1 MHYELAMMTICAYTV
16 STLFT
21 VDFSTHFTLLWH
33 DFTSLHALYTI
44 MSALVANG
52 GADEHK
58 SSSAKEY
65 QTLFWVPMLF
75 QTAKNAEN
83 LIEEMLDMIQDFHDS
98 DQSAHPHRYSLTK
111 KTGGAPPKRR
121 QQILG
126 EVLDSEVVTTR
137 VDVVLKS
144 DNTKYNLLSVLK
156 RHFLFSQLRD
166 YELEDVIDVMQAL
179 YVEEGQVI
187 IQEGDPGELFYI
199 LEEGACFLVFL
210 CHETNLPRSPPFLVL
225 PLRRFV

>member
-1 MHYELAMMTICAYTV
+1 LV
-16 STLFT
+16 SFVRKIAAHATRTRTNLKFLFFQSMKESNNKLSSNT
-21 VDFSTHFTLLWH
+21 
-33 DFTSLHALYTI
+33 
-44 MSALVANG
+44 G
-52 GADEHK
+52 GLSEETADDIAPVGE
-58 SSSAKEY
+58 KEY

-75 QTAKNAEN
+75 QTVKNTEA
-83 LIEEMLDMIQDFHDS
+83 LIEEMLDMIQDFHDQDHTVVVPRKS
-98 DQSAHPHRYSLTK
+98 VLAKR
-111 KTGGAPPKRR
+111 AAAPKRR

-179 YVEEGQVI
+179 YVQEGEVI

-199 LEEGACFLVFL
+199 LEEGKSLVSLF
-210 CHETNLPRSPPFLVL
+210 
-225 PLRRFV
+225 PLLTCCL

>member
-1 MHYELAMMTICAYTV
+1 MPEKSRTVLVVNEIHRYPGKGLNLAVIVGRAAKNLKNPEIFGPIRIICNLPAPMNDKAV
-16 STLFT
+16 
-21 VDFSTHFTLLWH
+21 
-33 DFTSLHALYTI
+33 
-44 MSALVANG
+44 
-52 GADEHK
+52 EEQK
-58 SSSAKEY
+58 SSPLESGGQAAKEY

-75 QTAKNAEN
+75 QTAKNAET
-83 LIEEMLDMIQDFHDS
+83 LIDEMLDMIQDFHDQ
-98 DQSAHPHRYSLTK
+98 DQTTHVIRKSITK
-111 KTGGAPPKRR
+111 KSAAPKRR

-166 YELEDVIDVMQAL
+166 YELEDVIDVMQAI
-179 YVEEGQVI
+179 YVEEGEVI

-199 LEEGACFLVFL
+199 LEEGKANVR
-210 CHETNLPRSPPFLVL
+210 NP
-225 PLRRFV
+225 

>member
-1 MHYELAMMTICAYTV
+1 
-16 STLFT
+16 
-21 VDFSTHFTLLWH
+21 
-33 DFTSLHALYTI
+33 
-44 MSALVANG
+44 MSAMVENVSSE
-52 GADEHK
+52 EHK
-58 SSSAKEY
+58 SSSTKEY

-179 YVEEGQVI
+179 YVEEGHVI

-199 LEEGACFLVFL
+199 LEEGG
-210 CHETNLPRSPPFLVL
+210 
-225 PLRRFV
+225 

>member
-1 MHYELAMMTICAYTV
+1 
-16 STLFT
+16 
-21 VDFSTHFTLLWH
+21 
-33 DFTSLHALYTI
+33 
-44 MSALVANG
+44 MSAAVEEQKTSA
-52 GADEHK
+52 
-58 SSSAKEY
+58 AKEY

-83 LIEEMLDMIQDFHDS
+83 LIEEMLDAIQDFHDS
-98 DQSAHPHRYSLTK
+98 DPTVHIQRKSMLMK
-111 KTGGAPPKRR
+111 KAPGAPKRR

-144 DNTKYNLLSVLK
+144 ENTKYNLLSVLK

-166 YELEDVIDVMQAL
+166 YELEDVIDVMQAQ
-179 YVEEGQVI
+179 YMEEGEVI

-199 LEEGACFLVFL
+199 LEEGTYPFQFNFLTHRDGVYSCRPISPHSLLPAVLYTSTLSGRFL
-210 CHETNLPRSPPFLVL
+210 
-225 PLRRFV
+225 

>member
-1 MHYELAMMTICAYTV
+1 MAETV
-16 STLFT
+16 E
-21 VDFSTHFTLLWH
+21 
-33 DFTSLHALYTI
+33 
-44 MSALVANG
+44 
-52 GADEHK
+52 EHK
-58 SSSAKEY
+58 TSAKEY

-83 LIEEMLDMIQDFHDS
+83 LIEEMLDAIQDFHDTDPTVQVQRKS
-98 DQSAHPHRYSLTK
+98 IAK
-111 KTGGAPPKRR
+111 KTTAPRRR

-144 DNTKYNLLSVLK
+144 EETKYNLLAVLK

-166 YELEDVIDVMQAL
+166 YELEDVIDVMQAQ
-179 YVEEGQVI
+179 YVEAGVVI

-199 LEEGACFLVFL
+199 LEEGAYYLLFWL
-210 CHETNLPRSPPFLVL
+210 S
-225 PLRRFV
+225 

>member
-1 MHYELAMMTICAYTV
+1 M
-16 STLFT
+16 
-21 VDFSTHFTLLWH
+21 
-33 DFTSLHALYTI
+33 
-44 MSALVANG
+44 
-52 GADEHK
+52 ADEQK
-58 SSSAKEY
+58 STTKEY

-83 LIEEMLDMIQDFHDS
+83 LIDEMLDAIQEFHDTDPTVQVPRKS
-98 DQSAHPHRYSLTK
+98 ILSK
-111 KTGGAPPKRR
+111 KSTGAPKRR

-126 EVLDSEVVTTR
+126 EVMDSEVVTTR

-144 DNTKYNLLSVLK
+144 ENTKYNLLAVLK

-179 YVEEGQVI
+179 YMEADETI

-199 LEEGACFLVFL
+199 LEEGKFVSHFESFLIDKTLLFL
-210 CHETNLPRSPPFLVL
+210 IHDLSLK
-225 PLRRFV
+225 

>member
-1 MHYELAMMTICAYTV
+1 
-16 STLFT
+16 
-21 VDFSTHFTLLWH
+21 
-33 DFTSLHALYTI
+33 

-52 GADEHK
+52 VSDEHM
-58 SSSAKEY
+58 STGAKEY

-111 KTGGAPPKRR
+111 KAGIAPKRR

-179 YVEEGQVI
+179 YVEEGSII

-199 LEEGACFLVFL
+199 LEEG
-210 CHETNLPRSPPFLVL
+210 
-225 PLRRFV
+225 